1 MLATQEDTTKPLFT
15 YETVKA
21 QLKEKVP
28 HYDDEIVLDF
38 IAKIIIDDQ
47 PKNELLVCQRLKK
60 WLDDESR
67 NYKEEDI
74 ILASKEVYANM
85 LYFGF
90 VPVVKKSEGLMKYEE
105 FQTSCKAALPELIIH
120 HDRDISHKVDLCL
133 ENVTISIG
141 NKVICEEATIKINYG
156 RRYVLIGRN
165 GLGKTTILNNI
176 ARKEIDGIPEHLTI
190 LHVEQEVVA
199 NENTLLDEV
208 LTVDVERCKLLK
220 ERDTVSD
227 RLDFLEFGAGKGTD
241 EAEEEIQP
249 LSDRYVEINER
260 LTFINSDDA
269 ENIAIEI
276 LKGLGFSN
284 ADLSKKT
291 RQFSGGW
298 RMRISLAK
306 ALYAKPDILLLDE
319 PTNHLD
325 MEAVMWLEEY
335 LIEWPYTIVIVSH
348 ARSFINNV
356 ATDIINFVEGKFVYY
371 KGNYDDF
378 VKARNEKYTNMA
390 KIKKR
395 QEKDIAHLQYF
406 IDRFRANAKRASLV
420 QSKIKMIN
428 KMEIEDEVMEDPAVI
443 FIFPEVEE
451 LNPPLLRLT
460 NVSLG
465 YNKVKII
472 NKTNFYLD
480 QQSRIAVVGPN
491 GAGKSTLMKCLYEQL
506 NEMEGS
512 IYRHPKL
519 KVAMFTQHHADQL
532 DLDQTP
538 LETIGALMKDP
549 NPEEVRFY
557 LAGFGIQGN
566 LSMRPNY
573 MLSGGQKTRVALA
586 ALVFKKPHIIL
597 MDEPTNHMD
606 IDAVNALAIALN
618 NYNGGVVIVS
628 HDEYF
633 VETVCNQIWIV
644 GKGKCE
650 KYNGNFLDYRK
661 LVRKDM

>member
-1 MLATQEDTTKPLFT
+1 
-15 YETVKA
+15 
-21 QLKEKVP
+21 
-28 HYDDEIVLDF
+28 
-38 IAKIIIDDQ
+38 
-47 PKNELLVCQRLKK
+47 
-60 WLDDESR
+60 
-67 NYKEEDI
+67 
-74 ILASKEVYANM
+74 
-85 LYFGF
+85 
-90 VPVVKKSEGLMKYEE
+90 
-105 FQTSCKAALPELIIH
+105 
-120 HDRDISHKVDLCL
+120 
-133 ENVTISIG
+133 
-141 NKVICEEATIKINYG
+141 
-156 RRYVLIGRN
+156 
-165 GLGKTTILNNI
+165 
-176 ARKEIDGIPEHLTI
+176 
-190 LHVEQEVVA
+190 
-199 NENTLLDEV
+199 
-208 LTVDVERCKLLK
+208 
-220 ERDTVSD
+220 
-227 RLDFLEFGAGKGTD
+227 
-241 EAEEEIQP
+241 
-249 LSDRYVEINER
+249 
-260 LTFINSDDA
+260 
-269 ENIAIEI
+269 
-276 LKGLGFSN
+276 
-284 ADLSKKT
+284 
-291 RQFSGGW
+291 
-298 RMRISLAK
+298 
-306 ALYAKPDILLLDE
+306 
-319 PTNHLD
+319 
-325 MEAVMWLEEY
+325 VMWLEEY
-335 LIEWPYTIVIVSH
+335 LVKWPYTIVIVSH

-356 ATDIINFVEGKFVYY
+356 ATDIINFVDGKFVYY

-378 VKARNEKYTNMA
+378 IKARHEKYTNMA

-395 QEKDIAHLQYF
+395 QERDIEHLQHF

-428 KMEIEDEVMEDPAVI
+428 KMEIEDEVMEDPTVI

-451 LNPPLLRLT
+451 LAPPLLKLT

-465 YNKVKII
+465 YNKKVII
-472 NKTNFYLD
+472 SKTNFYVD

-506 NEMEGS
+506 NEMEGN

-519 KVAMFTQHHADQL
+519 KVALFTQHHADQL

-586 ALVFKKPHIIL
+586 ALVYKKPHIII

-661 LVRKDM
+661 LVRKGI